1 MSERIDPDKAIR
13 PFLKWPGGKS
23 AELLG
28 ISQLAPKEFDRYID
42 PFVGGGSVLLA
53 IDNSTPAFCNDICP
67 ELIHLMQLPKDA
79 DLLNLLMTFTEQWSE
94 LNVSEKD
101 LGLIYENFKN
111 EIHSEQ
117 TITLNLQHINDYD
130 FKSKFIDYMEARL
143 SKDLKSKLARTR
155 RIQSERNLIISEA
168 DFKATIEGV
177 VRGAFY
183 MTIRHFYNELRL
195 SGISNNLRTTYFF
208 FLRELSYASMFRF
221 NSKGEFNVPYGGI
234 TYNKKD
240 LKNKIQRIMK
250 SPMFDRLT
258 NTSFYSLDYQEFLE
272 KVQPKADD
280 FVFIDP
286 PYDSIFSN
294 YDNREF
300 EMKNQIDLE
309 DALRKLESK
318 VMVVIG
324 ATPFI
329 RDLYSNS
336 VWKICETDKNYAWN
350 IKSRNDGK
358 VVHLVITNY

>member
-1 MSERIDPDKAIR
+1 MSKRIDPDKAIR

-23 AELLG
+23 TELSR
-28 ISQLAPKEFDRYID
+28 ISELAPKEFDRYID

-53 IDNSTPAFCNDICP
+53 VNNSTPALCNDICP
-67 ELIHLMQLPKDA
+67 ELIHLMQLPRDA
-79 DLLNLLMTFTEQWSE
+79 DLYNLLVTFTDQWSE
-94 LNVSEKD
+94 LNVSEKE
-101 LGLIYENFKN
+101 LSQIYENFKN
-111 EIHSEQ
+111 EVHSEPSL
-117 TITLNLQHINDYD
+117 TLNLQHIDDYD
-130 FKSKFIDYMEARL
+130 FKSKFIDYMEVRL
-143 SKDLKSKLARTR
+143 NKDMKSKLTRTR
-155 RIQSERNLIISEA
+155 RIQLERNLTISEA

-240 LKNKIQRIMK
+240 LKSKIKRIMK

-258 NTSFYSLDYQEFLE
+258 NTSFYSLDYQEFLT

-300 EMKNQIDLE
+300 EVKNQIDLE
-309 DALRKLESK
+309 DTLRKLESK

-336 VWKICETDKNYAWN
+336 VWRICETDKNYAWN

>member
-1 MSERIDPDKAIR
+1 MDKRINPDKAIR

-28 ISQLAPKEFDRYID
+28 ISELAPKEFDRYID
-42 PFVGGGSVLLA
+42 PFVGGGSVLFA
-53 IDNSTPAFCNDICP
+53 VENSTPAFCNDICP
-67 ELIHLMQLPKDA
+67 ELIHLMQLPKDKDLY
-79 DLLNLLMTFTEQWSE
+79 DLLIAFTQQWTE
-94 LNVSEKD
+94 LNIAEKD
-101 LGLIYENFKN
+101 LSRIYESFKN
-111 EIHSEQ
+111 DVHSEQ
-117 TITLNLQHINDYD
+117 ALTFNLQYIKNYD
-130 FKSKFIDYMEARL
+130 FKSKFIDYMETRIIR
-143 SKDLKSKLARTR
+143 DLKSKLIRTQK
-155 RIQSERNLIISEA
+155 IQLERNLILSKA
-168 DFKATIEGV
+168 DFKATVEGV
-177 VRGAFY
+177 MRGSFY

-195 SGISNNLRTTYFF
+195 SGVTNNLRTTYFF

-240 LKNKIQRIMK
+240 LQTKINRIMK
-250 SPMFDRLT
+250 TPMLERLS
-258 NTSFYSLDYQEFLE
+258 NTSFYSLDYQEFLTII
-272 KVQPKADD
+272 QPNVDD

-309 DALRKLESK
+309 DALRNLKSK

-336 VWKICETDKNYAWN
+336 VWNICETDKNYAWN

-358 VVHLVITNY
+358 VVHLVIRNY

>member
-1 MSERIDPDKAIR
+1 MSKQIDPDKAIK

-28 ISQLAPKEFDRYID
+28 ISELAPKEFDRYID

-53 IDNSTPAFCNDICP
+53 VANSTPALCNDICP
-67 ELIHLMQLPKDA
+67 ELIHLMQLPRDP
-79 DLLNLLMTFTEQWSE
+79 DLYNLLMSLTDQWFD
-94 LNVSEKD
+94 LNVSETD
-101 LGLIYENFKN
+101 LRLIYGNFKD
-111 EIHSEQ
+111 ELHSEQ
-117 TITLNLQHINDYD
+117 TITIDLQHLDRYD
-130 FKSKFIDYMEARL
+130 FKYKFIDYMNARL
-143 SKDLKSKLARTR
+143 SKDLKSKLTRTR
-155 RIQSERNLIISEA
+155 KIQLERNLTLSEE
-168 DFKATIEGV
+168 DFNATIEGV

-183 MTIRHFYNELRL
+183 MTIRHFYNEMRL
-195 SGISNNLRTTYFF
+195 SGVSNNLRTACFF

-221 NSKGEFNVPYGGI
+221 NSRGEFNVPYGGI

-240 LKNKIQRIMK
+240 LKNKIQRMMK
-250 SPMFDRLT
+250 SPMVERLT
-258 NTSFYSLDYQEFLE
+258 NTSFYSLDYQEFLT
-272 KVQPKADD
+272 KVHPKVDD

-309 DALRKLESK
+309 ATIRKLESK

-336 VWKICETDKNYAWN
+336 VWKVTETDKNYAWN